1 MLKIP
6 FMLRMLFLLMFQ
18 MLLILR
24 RTHYFSSKDKKNS
37 LNVLFSNVDTLSNI
51 CSELEATLS
60 IENAHVIG
68 LCEIYTKNCFDKSV
82 ASKLDLYDYEKYLP
96 DKLGDRGVVLYI
108 HKSLTAFKVDIL
120 SDSDFSESVWCEISL
135 RGTDKLLVGC
145 IYRSPSSSKDNN
157 KKLNDLVSKTRFY
170 LKYSHYLIMGDFNY
184 PEIDWL
190 KNEVMGNR

>member
-1 MLKIP
+1 MKFI
-6 FMLRMLFLLMFQ
+6 Q
-18 MLLILR
+18 
-24 RTHYFSSKDKKNS
+24 
-37 LNVLFSNVDTLSNI
+37 
-51 CSELEATLS
+51 
-60 IENAHVIG
+60 
-68 LCEIYTKNCFDKSV
+68 KNCFDKSV

-96 DKLGDRGVVLYI
+96 DKSGDRGVMLYI

-157 KKLNDLVSKTRFY
+157 KKLNDLVSKTRY
-170 LKYSHYLIMGDFNY
+170 LKYSHYLIMGNFNY

-190 KNEVMGNR
+190 KNEVMGNRQSDALKKIDCLGGLFIPTYMLTY

>member
-1 MLKIP
+1 M
-6 FMLRMLFLLMFQ
+6 
-18 MLLILR
+18 
-24 RTHYFSSKDKKNS
+24 
-37 LNVLFSNVDTLSNI
+37 
-51 CSELEATLS
+51 
-60 IENAHVIG
+60 
-68 LCEIYTKNCFDKSV
+68 
-82 ASKLDLYDYEKYLP
+82 
-96 DKLGDRGVVLYI
+96 LYI